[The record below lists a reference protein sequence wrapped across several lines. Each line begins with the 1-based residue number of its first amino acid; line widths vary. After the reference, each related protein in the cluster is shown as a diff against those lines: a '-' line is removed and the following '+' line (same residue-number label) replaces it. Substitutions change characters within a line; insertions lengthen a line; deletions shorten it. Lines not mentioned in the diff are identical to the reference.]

1 MDAPL
6 VDLQWRENVAIV
18 ALNRPDAL
26 NALNQRLADEL
37 CAHLNKLR
45 LSYARAVILKA
56 EGRAFSAGGDI
67 REMKSAAE
75 ANAPIPAYFQR
86 LVGTL
91 HECVLLIRDLPV
103 PVIAAVN
110 GVAAGGGCNL
120 ALACDFVIAGQ
131 TALFNQAFVRIGLT
145 PDCGGTFILP
155 RLVGWRRATELLMT
169 GEFIDAETAVRQ
181 GLINSVVPDDELE
194 AATLRLAAKLAAG
207 PTAAIARTKRLLNQA
222 GTNGY
227 AAQLQA
233 EFQVQLESGR
243 TNDFAEGITAF
254 LEKRVPEFTGE

>member
-1 MDAPL
+1 
-6 VDLQWRENVAIV
+6 
-18 ALNRPDAL
+18 
-26 NALNQRLADEL
+26 
-37 CAHLNKLR
+37 
-45 LSYARAVILKA
+45 
-56 EGRAFSAGGDI
+56 
-67 REMKSAAE
+67 
-75 ANAPIPAYFQR
+75 
-86 LVGTL
+86 
-91 HECVLLIRDLPV
+91 V

-131 TALFNQAFVRIGLT
+131 TALFYQAFVRIGLT
-145 PDCGGTFILP
+145 PDRGGTFILP